1 MNDLKRTILIV
12 EDEESIG
19 FLLQQNLEF
28 EGYEAIWAKDGEQ
41 GLLQAET
48 QAPDLILLDLMLPK
62 MSGMEV
68 CKRLRAKGDSVPII
82 MLTAK
87 GEQID
92 KVIGLK
98 TGADDYITKP
108 FDILELTAR
117 IEAIFR
123 RIGKQTNFNS
133 ELKIRDLEIDFLA
146 NCIRRNGEEMPLTQ
160 VESQLLKYFVHQE
173 GNVLT
178 REQIMEDVW
187 GHDYLL
193 STRTI
198 DTHVTHLRQKIE
210 INPAQPRHIVTIHR
224 VGYKFIKNPG

>member
-28 EGYEAIWAKDGEQ
+28 EGFETIWAKDGEE
-41 GLLQAET
+41 GLNKAET
-48 QAPDLILLDLMLPK
+48 QSPDLILLDLMLPK

-68 CKRLRAKGDSVPII
+68 CKRLRAKGDTVPII

-123 RIGKQTNFNS
+123 RLGKQSTQAS
-133 ELKIRDLEIDFLA
+133 ELKIRDLEIDFIS

-160 VESQLLKYFVHQE
+160 VESQLLKYLVQQE

-210 INPAQPRHIVTIHR
+210 INPAQPRHIVTVHR
-224 VGYKFIKNPG
+224 VGYKFIKNPA

>member
-28 EGYEAIWAKDGEQ
+28 EGFETLWAKDGEE
-41 GLLQAET
+41 GLSFAENKS
-48 QAPDLILLDLMLPK
+48 PDLILLDLMLPK

-68 CKRLRAKGDSVPII
+68 CKRLRAKGNAVPII

-123 RIGKQTNFNS
+123 RLGKQSAQSS
-133 ELKIRDLEIDFLA
+133 ELKIRDLEIDFIA
-146 NCIRRNGEEMPLTQ
+146 NCIRRNGEEILLTQ
-160 VESQLLKYFVHQE
+160 VESQLLKYLVQQE

-210 INPAQPRHIVTIHR
+210 INPSQPRHIVTIHR

>member
-1 MNDLKRTILIV
+1 MNKLKRTILVV
-12 EDEESIG
+12 EDEESIA

-28 EGYEAIWAKDGEQ
+28 EGYGVLMANDGEK
-41 GLLQAET
+41 GLELAENGR
-48 QAPDLILLDLMLPK
+48 PDLILLDLMLPK

-68 CKRLRAKGDSVPII
+68 CKRLRAKGNSVPII

-123 RIGKQTNFNS
+123 RLGKQTSYDS
-133 ELKIRDLEIDFLA
+133 ELKIRDLEIDFMA
-146 NCIRRNGEEMPLTQ
+146 KCIRRNGEELPLTQ

-173 GNVLT
+173 GKALT

-193 STRTI
+193 SNRTI

-210 INPAQPRHIVTIHR
+210 ENPSKPRHIVTVHR
-224 VGYKFIKNPG
+224 VGYKFVRNPG

>member
-28 EGYEAIWAKDGEQ
+28 EGFETIWAKDGEE
-41 GLLQAET
+41 GLNKAET
-48 QAPDLILLDLMLPK
+48 QSPDLILLDLMLPK

-68 CKRLRAKGDSVPII
+68 CKRLRAKGDAVPII

-123 RIGKQTNFNS
+123 RLGKQSTQAS
-133 ELKIRDLEIDFLA
+133 ELKIRDLEIDFIS

-160 VESQLLKYFVHQE
+160 VESQLLKYLVQQE

-210 INPAQPRHIVTIHR
+210 INPAQPRHIVTVHR
-224 VGYKFIKNPG
+224 VGYKFVKNPA